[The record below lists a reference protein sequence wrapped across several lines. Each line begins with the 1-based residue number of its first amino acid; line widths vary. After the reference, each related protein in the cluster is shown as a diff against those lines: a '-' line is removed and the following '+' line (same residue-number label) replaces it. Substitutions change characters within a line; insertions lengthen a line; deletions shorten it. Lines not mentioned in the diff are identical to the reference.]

1 MLKIENIAIG
11 YEGKPVVSLDT
22 LVLNEREQCLIT
34 GSSGS
39 GKTSLLYAIAGLMPI
54 ISGRIVVNGL
64 DITRLPEMEM
74 DRFRGVNIGIIFQT
88 LHLMR
93 SLTVTENLL
102 LASYA
107 VGIPPDILHIE
118 RMLRR
123 LDIYDKRN
131 ALPASLS
138 QGQAQRVGIARAVM
152 HYPKLIL
159 ADEPTS
165 SLDDRNSETVIALIK
180 EVAEETGAALLI
192 ATHDSRV
199 KAHFHNVL
207 NFAQGA

>member
-1 MLKIENIAIG
+1 MLKLENLTVG
-11 YEGKPVVSLDT
+11 YEGKPVITMHSLA
-22 LVLNEREQCLIT
+22 LGERDQCLVT

-54 ISGRIVVNGL
+54 MKGRIVVNGL
-64 DITRLPEMEM
+64 DITRLPEVEM

-102 LASYA
+102 LSSYA
-107 VGIPPDILHIE
+107 VGTPPDLLHIE
-118 RMLRR
+118 RTLRR
-123 LDIYDKRN
+123 LDIYDKRD
-131 ALPASLS
+131 ALPNNLS
-138 QGQAQRVGIARAVM
+138 QGQAQRVGIARAIM

-165 SLDDRNSETVIALIK
+165 SLDDRNCETVIALIK

-192 ATHDSRV
+192 ATHDGRV
-199 KAHFHNVL
+199 KAHFSNVI
-207 NFAQGA
+207 NFEQR